1 MACTENEIDY
11 IIDFIIETSVS
22 YSSGTMLTMSNIS
35 KLLRRWIFL
44 SALNDTKNSMY
55 LSAIL

>member
-11 IIDFIIETSVS
+11 IIETSVS
-22 YSSGTMLTMSNIS
+22 YFSGIMLTMSNIS